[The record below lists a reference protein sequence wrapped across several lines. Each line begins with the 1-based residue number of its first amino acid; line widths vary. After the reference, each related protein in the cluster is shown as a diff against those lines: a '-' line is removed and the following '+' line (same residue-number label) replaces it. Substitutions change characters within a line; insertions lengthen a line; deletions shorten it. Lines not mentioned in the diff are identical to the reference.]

1 LKKPRIEF
9 DNQAFLN
16 MEEAIAELIHALTPL
31 LSNLAVS
38 TTNTVNLMFN
48 SIKMAKATN

>member
-1 LKKPRIEF
+1 M
-9 DNQAFLN
+9 AFLACFTDRA
-16 MEEAIAELIHALTPL
+16 MSLTPL